1 MLGRGVKRKLSD
13 YDESMAAGPPGP
25 FDSSPA
31 LPYPQQR
38 QLVLNMCLR
47 KLQSCC
53 LKVEPSL
60 HRSVLL
66 SNTLR
71 QIQGEMLNEDCNTS
85 PLAVQSDG
93 NSYSVDTSP
102 YIGGNPPATPAHIP
116 DLPPLPLYSQAEEA
130 NLMTM
135 PSDNGMSSTVSS
147 HVRVAGFMKDMSP
160 PPAFPSWAEN
170 EELDFFSSSS
180 SSSEDEGN
188 DHPAGSRSLDSL
200 FGSFEIPNSTSYL
213 TDLAF
218 DDIFEDIDTSMYDSS
233 DFTSVLSFTAPRSS
247 VSPSEDSLKPFS
259 TCSSLST
266 NGIQICV
273 TDLNDLD
280 HIMEILVESWYLFR
294 WDWGMIED
302 L

>member
-38 QLVLNMCLR
+38 QLVLNMCLS

-71 QIQGEMLNEDCNTS
+71 QIQGEMLNEDCSTS
-85 PLAVQSDG
+85 PLTVQSDG
-93 NSYSVDTSP
+93 SSYSADT
-102 YIGGNPPATPAHIP
+102 NPAATPAHIP
-116 DLPPLPLYSQAEEA
+116 DLPPLPCYSQAEEA
-130 NLMTM
+130 NLMTV
-135 PSDNGMSSTVSS
+135 PSDNKMSSTESS
-147 HVRVAGFMKDMSP
+147 HLRVAGFVKDTSP
-160 PPAFPSWAEN
+160 PPACPSWAEN

-188 DHPAGSRSLDSL
+188 DHLAGSRSLDSL
-200 FGSFEIPNSTSYL
+200 FGSFEMPNSTSYL

-233 DFTSVLSFTAPRSS
+233 DFNSVLSFTAHCSS
-247 VSPSEDSLKPFS
+247 VSPTEDSLKPFS
-259 TCSSLST
+259 TCTSLST
-266 NGIQICV
+266 NGIQICI

-280 HIMEILVESWYLFR
+280 HIMEILVES
-294 WDWGMIED
+294 
-302 L
+302 